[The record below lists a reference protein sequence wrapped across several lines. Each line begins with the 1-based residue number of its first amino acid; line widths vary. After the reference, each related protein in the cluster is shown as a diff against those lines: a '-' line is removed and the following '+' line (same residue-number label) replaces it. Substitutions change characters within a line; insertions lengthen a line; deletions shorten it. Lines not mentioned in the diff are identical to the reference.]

1 MKPILLPIIL
11 MSIYLAGCA
20 STPEDMTFNT
30 ERSIKSTD
38 RLTIRSASLRIEVDN
53 TDSATKAVTKDIESM
68 DGYVDHIYRRD
79 DKSVSLTVKLP
90 ETALEEL
97 INKTSGLGVVK
108 SKSLSAKDVTD
119 EITDIEARLKNL
131 YVLRDRFRLLLDK
144 ADTVSEVIDI
154 ERELS
159 RIQTEIDSIEGRRLK
174 LKNQVAYSEAEIYID
189 QKTIYGPL
197 GYAGYG
203 LYWLAEKMF
212 VIQ

>member
-1 MKPILLPIIL
+1 
-11 MSIYLAGCA
+11 MS
-20 STPEDMTFNT
+20 FNT
-30 ERSIKSTD
+30 DRSLDRPLASSD
-38 RLTIRSASLRIEVDN
+38 RLVMRSASLRIEVDN
-53 TDSATKAVTKDIESM
+53 TESVTRAVTEDIESL
-68 DGYVDHIYRRD
+68 DGYVEHIYRRD
-79 DKSVSLTVKLP
+79 EKSVSMTAKLP
-90 ETALEEL
+90 EPALEEF
-97 INKTSGLGVVK
+97 INKTSGFGVVK
-108 SKSLSAKDVTD
+108 SKSLSARDVTD

-144 ADTVSEVIDI
+144 AEKVSEVIDI
-154 ERELS
+154 ERELT